1 MAQNLTVHDK
11 PVRKFSLQDL
21 VPRKKRKSRD
31 MLAIS
36 PAANAFLNLL
46 MIIVCAMVL
55 IPIYVIVISSVTAE
69 SALTANGYRLWPA
82 KFATVAYQFLFTQG
96 SIVITA
102 YENTIIATVA
112 GTLIAVTM
120 VGLYA
125 YAISRDNFKFKTFF
139 TFFAFFTMLF
149 SGGLVSYYMVVRQVL
164 QIQNS
169 LWALF
174 LPSAF
179 SPFWVIVMR
188 TFYRANVPNEL
199 IESARID
206 GGGEWR
212 ILLQIVLPLS
222 TPGLATVALFSAI
235 GIWNNFFNCLLLVD
249 DAKYYSLQFTI
260 YTTLNN
266 IRFLLENA
274 DKMAGIYTTLNNIR
288 FLLENA
294 DKMAGLVNVS
304 ELPSQT
310 FRMAMAVVTVGPI
323 VLAYPYFQRFF
334 IRGLTIGAVKG

>member
-1 MAQNLTVHDK
+1 MKKSMTAASQMPDIISTG
-11 PVRKFSLQDL
+11 
-21 VPRKKRKSRD
+21 RKKRV
-31 MLAIS
+31 LALS
-36 PAANAFLNLL
+36 PVANAFLNLL
-46 MIIVCAMVL
+46 MIIVCLLAL
-55 IPIYVIVISSVTAE
+55 IPIYVIVISSVTSEA
-69 SALTANGYRLWPA
+69 ALTANGYQLWPA
-82 KFATVAYQFLFTQG
+82 QFSAMAYKFLFIQG
-96 SIVITA
+96 SIVMTA
-102 YENTIIATVA
+102 YVNTIIATLA
-112 GTLIAVTM
+112 GTFLSVVM

-149 SGGLVSYYMVVRQVL
+149 GGGLVAYYMVTRQVL

-188 TFYRANVPNEL
+188 TFYKANVPNEV
-199 IESARID
+199 IESARMD
-206 GGGEWR
+206 GASEWR
-212 ILLQIVLPLS
+212 TLLQIVLPLS
-222 TPGLATVALFSAI
+222 IPGLATVALFSAI

-249 DAKYYSLQFTI
+249 EAKYYSLQFTI

-274 DKMAGIYTTLNNIR
+274 DKMG
-288 FLLENA
+288 
-294 DKMAGLVNVS
+294 GLVNIS
-304 ELPSQT
+304 TLPSQT

-323 VLAYPYFQRFF
+323 IFAYPFFQRYF
-334 IRGLTIGAVKG
+334 IQGLTIGAVKG

>member
-1 MAQNLTVHDK
+1 MTKSISVDYKPAREVSLHNLL
-11 PVRKFSLQDL
+11 PEN
-21 VPRKKRKSRD
+21 PKSKD
-31 MLAIS
+31 MLALP

-46 MIIVCAMVL
+46 MVIVCLLAL
-55 IPIYVIVISSVTAE
+55 IPVYVIVISSVTSEA
-69 SALTANGYRLWPA
+69 ALTANGYRLWPA
-82 KFATVAYQFLFTQG
+82 EFSTVAYKYLFMKG
-96 SIVITA
+96 SIIITA
-102 YENTIIATVA
+102 YINTILATLA
-112 GTLIAVTM
+112 GTLLAVVM

-139 TFFAFFTMLF
+139 TFYAFFTMLF
-149 SGGLVSYYMVVRQVL
+149 GGGLVAYYMVTRQVL

-188 TFYRANVPNEL
+188 TFYKMNVPNEL
-199 IESARID
+199 IEAARMD
-206 GGGEWR
+206 GASEWR
-212 ILLQIVLPLS
+212 TLLSIVLPLS
-222 TPGLATVALFSAI
+222 LPGLATVALFSAI

-274 DKMAGIYTTLNNIR
+274 DKLQ
-288 FLLENA
+288 
-294 DKMAGLVNVS
+294 GLVNIS
-304 ELPSQT
+304 ALPSQT

-323 VLAYPYFQRFF
+323 IFAYPFFQRYF
-334 IRGLTIGAVKG
+334 IRGLTLGAIKG

>member
-1 MAQNLTVHDK
+1 MDLPLKPEPTFLDK
-11 PVRKFSLQDL
+11 FFTP
-21 VPRKKRKSRD
+21 KKKGRD
-31 MLAIS
+31 MLALS
-36 PAANAFLNLL
+36 PTTNAVLTVLL
-46 MIIVCAMVL
+46 GICCVLTL
-55 IPIYVIVISSVTAE
+55 IPIYVIVIASVTSEA
-69 SALTANGYRLWPA
+69 SLAAHGYQLWPRE
-82 KFATVAYQFLFTQG
+82 FSTLAYTFLFSQG

-102 YENTIIATVA
+102 YKNTLISTVA
-112 GTLIAVTM
+112 GTFLSVLM

-125 YAISRDNFKFKTFF
+125 YPLSRDNFKFKGFF

-149 SGGLVSYYMVVRQVL
+149 GGGLVAYYMVTRQIL
-164 QIQNS
+164 KIQNS

-174 LPSAF
+174 LPSSF

-188 TFYRANVPNEL
+188 TFYKSNVPNEI

-206 GGGEWR
+206 GANEWR
-212 ILLQIVLPLS
+212 TLFQIVMPLAV
-222 TPGLATVALFSAI
+222 PGLATVALFSAI

-249 DAKYYSLQFTI
+249 EAKYYSLQFTI

-274 DKMAGIYTTLNNIR
+274 DKMV
-288 FLLENA
+288 
-294 DKMAGLVNVS
+294 GLVNIS

-323 VLAYPYFQRFF
+323 IFAYPFFQRYF
-334 IRGLTIGAVKG
+334 IRGLTIGAIKG

>member
-1 MAQNLTVHDK
+1 MAKSDFLDYK
-11 PVRKFSLQDL
+11 P
-21 VPRKKRKSRD
+21 PRKANLRALLPVYRKNRD

-36 PAANAFLNLL
+36 PLTNLFMNLL
-46 MIIVCAMVL
+46 MVLVCLVAL
-55 IPIYVIVISSVTAE
+55 IPIYVVVISSVTSEA
-69 SALTANGYRLWPA
+69 ALTANGYRLWPEEFSTA
-82 KFATVAYQFLFTQG
+82 AYTFLFAKG
-96 SIVITA
+96 SILITA
-102 YENTIIATVA
+102 YINTIISTLA
-112 GTLIAVTM
+112 GTVLAVAM

-139 TFFAFFTMLF
+139 TFYAFFTMLF
-149 SGGLVSYYMVVRQVL
+149 GGGLVAYYMVMRQVL
-164 QIQNS
+164 TIQNS

-188 TFYRANVPNEL
+188 TFYKTNVPNEI

-206 GGGEWR
+206 GASEWLTF
-212 ILLQIVLPLS
+212 IKIVIPLS
-222 TPGLATVALFSAI
+222 VPGLATVALFSAI

-249 DAKYYSLQFTI
+249 EAKYYSLQFTI

-274 DKMAGIYTTLNNIR
+274 DKMAG
-288 FLLENA
+288 
-294 DKMAGLVNVS
+294 LVNIS
-304 ELPSQT
+304 TLPSQT

-323 VLAYPYFQRFF
+323 IFAYPFFQKYFV
-334 IRGLTIGAVKG
+334 RGLTIGAIKG

>member
-1 MAQNLTVHDK
+1 MNIDTTVQLEAK
-11 PVRKFSLQDL
+11 QTNKFS
-21 VPRKKRKSRD
+21 VTRRKRD
-31 MLAIS
+31 MLALS
-36 PAANAFLNLL
+36 PTTDTMLNVL
-46 MIIVCAMVL
+46 MVVCCIL
-55 IPIYVIVISSVTAE
+55 TLFPIYVIVISS
-69 SALTANGYRLWPA
+69 LTSEASLTTYGYRLWP
-82 KFATVAYQFLFTQG
+82 KEFSVAAYTFLFSKG

-102 YENTIIATVA
+102 YKNTILSTVA
-112 GTLIAVTM
+112 GTFLSVFM

-125 YAISRDNFKFKTFF
+125 FPLSRDNFKFRTFF
-139 TFFAFFTMLF
+139 TFYAFFTMLF
-149 SGGLVSYYMVVRQVL
+149 GGGLVSYYMVMRQIL

-188 TFYRANVPNEL
+188 TFYKANVPNEI

-206 GGGEWR
+206 GASEWR
-212 ILLQIVLPLS
+212 TLFQVVVPLAI
-222 TPGLATVALFSAI
+222 PGLATVALFSAI

-249 DAKYYSLQFTI
+249 EATYYNLQFTI

-274 DKMAGIYTTLNNIR
+274 DKMQ
-288 FLLENA
+288 
-294 DKMAGLVNVS
+294 GLVNIS
-304 ELPSQT
+304 ALPSQT

-323 VLAYPYFQRFF
+323 IFAYPFFQRFF
-334 IRGLTIGAVKG
+334 IRGLTIGAIKG